1 MVQLHRSGAQEQC
14 VLLYVHTGG
23 GLGPGMG
30 VGDGELYSTVRNEL
44 SLAQFVGGL
53 STSSGVKLLANRRVK
68 LRANPL
74 APGII
79 GARPP
84 AATGDP
90 SGAGLG

>member
-1 MVQLHRSGAQEQC
+1 MVQLHRSGAQTHC
-14 VLLYVHTGG
+14 VLLYVHVGG
-23 GLGPGMG
+23 GLGPGTG

-44 SLAQFVGGL
+44 PLTELVGGL

-68 LRANPL
+68 LWANPL

-84 AATGDP
+84 AANG
-90 SGAGLG
+90 GRALG